1 MTVTADDLRML
12 LDSSVDTPTLVLE
25 EGSIRI
31 LTGADAAQRSSWVVI
46 TREDLR
52 RELPDGDKPTEHD
65 LVEKAAML
73 DELISSPGA

>member
-12 LDSSVDTPTLVLE
+12 LDSSVDAPTLVLE

-31 LTGADAAQRSSWVVI
+31 LAGNDATQRSAWVII
-46 TREDLR
+46 TLEDLR
-52 RELPDGDKPTEHD
+52 RELPDGDNPTEHD